1 MKQTNPAF
9 KYQFLIPTGKDIK
22 IEWPRNT
29 KLLDMKN
36 ILTYHN
42 NNTIE
47 NCRRNAANAEKQ
59 VTASVFSTLLRCFG
73 PAFVFGSLL
82 KLVQDLLTFVSPQV
96 LKYVDILLKFEEYLE
111 SALHLRQQF
120 DNNDLQ
126 MAYLIC
132 GK

>member
-1 MKQTNPAF
+1 MKRTNPVF
-9 KYQFLIPTGKDIK
+9 KYQFLIHTGKDIRK
-22 IEWPRNT
+22 EWPRNT

-36 ILTYHN
+36 IYLNDHN
-42 NNTIE
+42 NNTTE

-96 LKYVDILLKFEEYLE
+96 LKYVDIL
-111 SALHLRQQF
+111 R
-120 DNNDLQ
+120 N
-126 MAYLIC
+126 I
-132 GK
+132 